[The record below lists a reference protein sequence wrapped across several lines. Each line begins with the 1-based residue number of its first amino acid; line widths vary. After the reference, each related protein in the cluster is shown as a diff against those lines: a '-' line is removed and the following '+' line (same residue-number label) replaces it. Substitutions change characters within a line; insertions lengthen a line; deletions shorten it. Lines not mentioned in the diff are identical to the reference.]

1 MLCSSS
7 FQKTACS
14 QRPRVLCGFFLSP
27 SGFSTQILSPEA
39 PGGHSQCLPHH
50 PADSAGQSSLHLG
63 LQRPPAC
70 RSPPISYSQPHPP
83 VYTRAERRGHTNT
96 QGDWSVE
103 RWGRLSPAPGAPRL
117 PPLISREA
125 GSQVFK
131 WKIKTG

>member
-1 MLCSSS
+1 MKPPCSQLGVERILPLTKVKRS
-7 FQKTACS
+7 FQ
-14 QRPRVLCGFFLSP
+14 
-27 SGFSTQILSPEA
+27 STQDTGGGAEANVRRGRVGTPGVVSVRDTGAWNVGPKPRGDGGSPGCLQLLGA
-39 PGGHSQCLPHH
+39 PC
-50 PADSAGQSSLHLG
+50 
-63 LQRPPAC
+63 
-70 RSPPISYSQPHPP
+70 
-83 VYTRAERRGHTNT
+83 GHTNT